1 MSLLTLKKNYIK
13 SCFQF
18 QANHS

>member
-1 MSLLTLKKNYIK
+1 MYILV

-18 QANHS
+18 QASLLEVL